1 MGLKRCFGVWKGN
14 QKKYRRAKGFFLLSV
29 KTKKNCIATDSENNR
44 IKGNNSEDIELG
56 IKKRGKC

>member
-1 MGLKRCFGVWKGN
+1 MGLKICFGGWKGN
-14 QKKYRRAKGFFLLSV
+14 KKKYRKAKVS
-29 KTKKNCIATDSENNR
+29 KRKKNCIATDSENNR